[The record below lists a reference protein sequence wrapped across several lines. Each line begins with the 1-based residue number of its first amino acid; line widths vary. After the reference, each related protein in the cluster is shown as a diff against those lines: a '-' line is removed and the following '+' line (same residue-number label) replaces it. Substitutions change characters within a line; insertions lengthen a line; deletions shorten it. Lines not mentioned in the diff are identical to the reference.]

1 MNDSWSLSSHQRDRR
16 TRRPGAPGHH
26 EECHWAWDSQ
36 KKKSPCR
43 EKVYVDSMSRGKGKR
58 KKRLWGVIFIAC
70 IERRDKPWKLPSADD
85 LLLLYNSCYLS
96 AWKNMNGFGANVGIM
111 LFTGLGLIRDIHSL
125 AHNLPFYF
133 EGSRDVDRC
142 VTRLFA
148 LPQVLSA
155 VPLGFGD
162 LLLEHQCSGCTQSW
176 NKCAQPHRPVR
187 N

>member
-1 MNDSWSLSSHQRDRR
+1 
-16 TRRPGAPGHH
+16 
-26 EECHWAWDSQ
+26 
-36 KKKSPCR
+36 
-43 EKVYVDSMSRGKGKR
+43 
-58 KKRLWGVIFIAC
+58 
-70 IERRDKPWKLPSADD
+70 
-85 LLLLYNSCYLS
+85 
-96 AWKNMNGFGANVGIM
+96 MNGFGANVGIM

-133 EGSRDVDRC
+133 EGSQDVDGC

-176 NKCAQPHRPVR
+176 NKCVQPHRPVR
-187 N
+187 NQICLSDPHSHPLEFWFRSEMGL